1 MAAPLSVPPPN
12 QRLFDPDASI
22 VLVGCRGAGK
32 RTLGFIGAMHLRRRL
47 VTEDHYFEQVTG
59 VSRGHFLA
67 RHGGEAFARRNAEV
81 FRQMLENN
89 PRRCIIECGM
99 SSLAEDAQVALRA
112 YGEAHPVIYVH
123 REREQILRFLD
134 ATDADQLLRAD
145 QSHRQCANL
154 EYFNLYDPY
163 RGCSSA
169 TGSNGDSNSSGAS
182 SPWDHQNGAYGTLRN
197 TSAANSSSNSNGQS
211 NQSNQSNP
219 LAGSSSRLFYAK
231 EDFTRFLDLLREL
244 PWRKQWSESP
254 FSINAL
260 PPEFRAYSYVLRLRL
275 SDLLDMELEMED
287 FEARGDCVELI
298 IDHWPEDMLGVIARQ
313 VALIRRKLTMP
324 IIYSVEEKP
333 REERT
338 RPQEER
344 DRVDTELYELG
355 LRLNVEYLSLDLN
368 RNNDLVRHVLA
379 RRGRTNIIGNFWYP
393 GLTAPR
399 WSSSILVQEYERAK
413 ALGCNVVRIVCFCTG
428 GSAADEP
435 VKFKAR
441 IAQIVPDPKPPLVT
455 YDYSLLGIRLPLQ
468 GRIMNPVKHPDM
480 PNRRDHIA
488 SVATSKSAMQMQF
501 QRGVA
506 DALQFYT
513 IGSRISYS
521 MSPALHTAAY
531 AFCGMSHT
539 FHSAECSTLDDLQ
552 RLFLSTT
559 SPGNPTFGGA
569 TLASP
574 FKVAIRPYLELESQH
589 AAALGAVNVILPMRG
604 QPDTLIE
611 HVKARNK
618 AGKCSEFYG
627 DNTDW
632 SSIYKCIQ
640 RALSP
645 RNVVQ
650 PSRTTALV
658 IGAGGMA
665 RAAIYSL
672 IRLGCRHIFIYNR
685 TPQNAE
691 DVATHFNNWAAQS
704 QGQTSAAA
712 AATASGMSTPTT
724 IANGASPAVAGNI
737 NNNNNKLCHVLGSMS
752 DPWPAEFQQPTMI
765 VSCVPA
771 LNTDGSPAAAFEMPR
786 QWLNSPTGG
795 VVVELAYDPLITPL
809 VAQMQTI
816 RDTVSPAWVVVDG
829 LEVVSE
835 MAIEAFELMTDRM
848 APKRLMRSVC
858 RQAWDQQQRGMST
871 SSYTLSAPATIDA
884 MTDGP

>member
-47 VTEDHYFEQVTG
+47 VTEDYYFEQVTG

-67 RHGGEAFARRNAEV
+67 QYGGEAFARRNAEV

-89 PRRCIIECGM
+89 RRRCIIECGM
-99 SSLAEDAQVALRA
+99 SSFSEDAQVALRA
-112 YGEAHPVIYVH
+112 YSESHPVIYVH

-134 ATDADQLLRAD
+134 AADADQLLRAD

-154 EYFNLYDPY
+154 EYYNLYDPY
-163 RGCSSA
+163 RGRSSA
-169 TGSNGDSNSSGAS
+169 TGSNGDSGSSGTN
-182 SPWDHQNGAYGTLRN
+182 SPGEHQNGAYGSLRN
-197 TSAANSSSNSNGQS
+197 TSANGNSNGNGQS
-211 NQSNQSNP
+211 TQSHP

-231 EDFTRFLDLLREL
+231 EDFTRFLDLLREQ

-254 FSINAL
+254 FSLNAL
-260 PPEFRAYSYVLRLRL
+260 PPEFRAYSYILRLRL
-275 SDLLDMELEMED
+275 SDLLNMELEMED

-298 IDHWPEDMLGVIARQ
+298 IDHWPEDMMSVIARQ
-313 VALIRRKLTMP
+313 VALIRRKLAVP

-355 LRLNVEYLSLDLN
+355 LRLNVEYLSLDLF
-368 RNNDLVRHVLA
+368 RNNDIVSHVLS
-379 RRGRTNIIGNFWYP
+379 RRGRTNIIGSFWYP
-393 GLTAPR
+393 GLTAPQ
-399 WSSSILVQEYERAK
+399 WSSSILVQEYERAR
-413 ALGCNVVRIVCFCTG
+413 ALGCNVVRIVRFCTG
-428 GSAADEP
+428 GSPADEP
-435 VKFKAR
+435 LKFKAR
-441 IAQIVPDPKPPLVT
+441 VAQIVPDPKPPLVV

-480 PNRRDHIA
+480 PNRRDHLA
-488 SVATSKSAMQMQF
+488 SVATTKSAMQMQF
-501 QRGVA
+501 QRGMA

-539 FHSAECSTLDDLQ
+539 FQPAECSTIDDLKN
-552 RLFLSTT
+552 LFLST
-559 SPGNPTFGGA
+559 SSHGNSTFGGA

-574 FKVAIRPYLELESQH
+574 FKMAIRPYLKLESQH

-611 HVKARNK
+611 HVKTRNR
-618 AGKCSEFYG
+618 AGQCSEFYG

-665 RAAIYSL
+665 RAAIYAL

-685 TPQNAE
+685 TPHNAV
-691 DVATHFNNWAAQS
+691 DVATHFNNWAQS
-704 QGQTSAAA
+704 QGQTSS
-712 AATASGMSTPTT
+712 AATAATSGTSTPTT
-724 IANGASPAVAGNI
+724 IANGALPAVVGSSS
-737 NNNNNKLCHVLGSMS
+737 NKLCHVLGSMS

-809 VAQMQTI
+809 VAQMQTL
-816 RDTVSPAWVVVDG
+816 RDTVQPAWVIIDG

-871 SSYTLSAPATIDA
+871 NSSYTLSTPALTDS

>member
-1 MAAPLSVPPPN
+1 MASPLSVPPPN
-12 QRLFDPDASI
+12 KRLFDPDASI

-47 VTEDHYFEQVTG
+47 ITEDHYFEQVTG
-59 VSRGHFLA
+59 VSRGQFLA

-81 FRQMLENN
+81 FRQMLDTNR
-89 PRRCIIECGM
+89 RRCIIECGM

-112 YGEAHPVIYVH
+112 YSESHPVIYIH

-134 ATDADQLLRAD
+134 AADADQLLRAD
-145 QSHRQCANL
+145 QNHRQCANL
-154 EYFNLYDPY
+154 EYYNLYDPF
-163 RGCSSA
+163 RGRSSA
-169 TGSNGDSNSSGAS
+169 TSSNGESNSSGTS
-182 SPWDHQNGAYGTLRN
+182 SPWDQQNGAYG
-197 TSAANSSSNSNGQS
+197 SISNGNGNGNGQS
-211 NQSNQSNP
+211 SP

-231 EDFTRFLDLLREL
+231 EDFTRFLDLLQEH

-254 FSINAL
+254 FSLGAL
-260 PPEFRAYSYVLRLRL
+260 PPEFRAFSYTLRLRL
-275 SDLLDMELEMED
+275 SDLLNMELEMED

-298 IDHWPEDMLGVIARQ
+298 IDHWPEDMLSVIARQ
-313 VALIRRKLTMP
+313 VALIRRKLAVP
-324 IIYSVEEKP
+324 IIYTVEEKP

-338 RPQEER
+338 RSPEER

-355 LRLNVEYLSLDLN
+355 LRLNVEYLSLDLQ

-379 RRGRTNIIGNFWYP
+379 RRGRTNIIGNYWFP
-393 GLTAPR
+393 GLTAPQ
-399 WSSSILVQEYERAK
+399 WSSFSLVQDYERAK
-413 ALGCNVVRIVCFCTG
+413 NLGCNVVRIVRFCTG
-428 GSAADEP
+428 GSPADEP
-435 VKFKAR
+435 LKFKAR
-441 IAQIVPDPKPPLVT
+441 VAQTVADPKPPLVV

-468 GRIMNPVKHPDM
+468 GRILNPVKHPDM
-480 PNRRDHIA
+480 PNRRDHLA
-488 SVATSKSAMQMQF
+488 SVATTKSAMQMQF
-501 QRGVA
+501 QTGLA

-531 AFCGMSHT
+531 AFWGMAHT
-539 FHSAECSTLDDLQ
+539 FQPAECNTLDDLKN
-552 RLFLSTT
+552 LFLSIT
-559 SPGNPTFGGA
+559 SNGNSTFGGA

-574 FKVAIRPYLELESQH
+574 FKMAIRPYLKLESKH

-604 QPDTLIE
+604 QSDAVVD

-618 AGKCSEFYG
+618 AGACSEFYG

-650 PSRTTALV
+650 PSRTTAVV

-665 RAAIYSL
+665 RAAIYAL
-672 IRLGCRHIFIYNR
+672 LRLGCRHIFIYNR
-685 TPQNAE
+685 TQQHALE
-691 DVATHFNNWAAQS
+691 VATHFNNWAAQS
-704 QGQTSAAA
+704 QSQSPSAAA
-712 AATASGMSTPTT
+712 TT
-724 IANGASPAVAGNI
+724 NGASPAGSS
-737 NNNNNKLCHVLGSMS
+737 KLCHVLASTS
-752 DPWPAEFQQPTMI
+752 DPWPAEYQQPTMI

-771 LNTDGSPAAAFEMPR
+771 LNTDGSPAAGFEMPR

-795 VVVELAYDPLITPL
+795 VVVELAYEPLITPL
-809 VAQMQTI
+809 VAQMQTM
-816 RDTVSPAWVVVDG
+816 RDTVSPAWVIVDG

-835 MAIEAFELMTDRM
+835 MAIEAFELMTDRA

-858 RQAWDQQQRGMST
+858 RQAWDQQQRGMT
-871 SSYTLSAPATIDA
+871 SSSHTLPTPATLDT